1 MTLIASLGEWTTR
14 VAGELGYLGL
24 FAVMVVENLF
34 PPIPSEAI
42 LPLAGFQV
50 SQGALTFAG
59 ALTVATA
66 GSLIGALLLYGVGRL
81 GGRPLVL
88 RLGPL
93 LRISPDQL
101 ERADA
106 WFDRCGAW
114 IVVLGRLVPGARS
127 IVSIPAGMSEM
138 PLVHFGLLTTVGSLT
153 WNAVLIGVGQ
163 SLGANW
169 QAVGGLVD
177 GASTLV
183 LIALAVAAT
192 ALVVRAARRSGRR
205 RTGSRGGGRT
215 VPDRETS
222 P

>member
-1 MTLIASLGEWTTR
+1 M
-14 VAGELGYLGL
+14 
-24 FAVMVVENLF
+24 
-34 PPIPSEAI
+34 
-42 LPLAGFQV
+42 
-50 SQGALTFAG
+50 
-59 ALTVATA
+59 
-66 GSLIGALLLYGVGRL
+66 
-81 GGRPLVL
+81 L

-106 WFDRCGAW
+106 WFDRRGAW

-183 LIALAVAAT
+183 LIALAVATT

>member
-1 MTLIASLGEWTTR
+1 MILLASLGEWTTR
-14 VAGELGYLGL
+14 IAAELGYLGL

-50 SQGALTFAG
+50 SRGVLTFLG

-66 GSLIGALLLYGVGRL
+66 GSLFGALLLYGVGRL

-106 WFDRCGAW
+106 WFDRHGAW

-138 PLVHFGLLTTVGSLT
+138 PLLRFGLLTTLGSVT

-163 SLGANW
+163 RLGANW
-169 QAVGGLVD
+169 PAVSGLID
-177 GASTLV
+177 GASTVV
-183 LIALAVAAT
+183 LIALVVAAT
-192 ALVVRAARRSGRR
+192 ALVLRSARRSGRR
-205 RTGSRGGGRT
+205 RRASRPTAEGRMA
-215 VPDRETS
+215 P
-222 P
+222 

>member
-1 MTLIASLGEWTTR
+1 
-14 VAGELGYLGL
+14 
-24 FAVMVVENLF
+24 
-34 PPIPSEAI
+34 
-42 LPLAGFQV
+42 
-50 SQGALTFAG
+50 
-59 ALTVATA
+59 LTVATA

-106 WFDRCGAW
+106 WFDRRGAW

-169 QAVGGLVD
+169 AGRGRLGRRRLDARAYRPRGG
-177 GASTLV
+177 GH
-183 LIALAVAAT
+183 
-192 ALVVRAARRSGRR
+192 RARRSRGSSLGPAPNGLARR
-205 RTGSRGGGRT
+205 RPYSPRPRDQPMTALPLPPTSALVLGPAVSLTDASSGPPSR
-215 VPDRETS
+215 
-222 P
+222 

>member
-1 MTLIASLGEWTTR
+1 MTLLASLGEWTTR

-42 LPLAGFQV
+42 LPLAGLQV
-50 SQGALTFAG
+50 SRGALTFLA
-59 ALTVATA
+59 ALAVATA
-66 GSLIGALLLYGVGRL
+66 GSLVGALLLYGVGRL

-93 LRISPDQL
+93 LRIGPARL

-106 WFDRCGAW
+106 WFDRHGAW

-138 PLVHFGLLTTVGSLT
+138 PLWRFGLLTTVGSLA
-153 WNAVLIGVGQ
+153 WNAALIAAGQ
-163 SLGANW
+163 RLGADW
-169 QAVGGLVD
+169 PAVSGLID
-177 GASTLV
+177 GASTAV
-183 LIALAVAAT
+183 LIALAAALT
-192 ALVVRAARRSGRR
+192 ALVLRSARRSSRR
-205 RTGSRGGGRT
+205 RRASRPTAEGRMA
-215 VPDRETS
+215 P
-222 P
+222 